1 MNSPRLPIQI
11 LVISLA
17 RSLDRRAKVR
27 QEMEGIST
35 PWEFLDAVDGSSLKQ
50 PPVEY
55 KAKKVK
61 RLQGYFLT
69 PNEIGCYLSH
79 KEAWKRCVKANVPTL
94 VLEDDFVL
102 SPDFEGTLATLLD
115 SSSDWS
121 FVRLQGLYEVPSQPI
136 EILNNIQ
143 LVRNIGDAVGATAY
157 LLKPEVAQTLIEASS
172 DIYEPVDHFLEH
184 HQKHG
189 LDFLAVRPYPV
200 DITRAK
206 STIDDRP
213 ERTPVKGYTKLVRS
227 ISRILDRR
235 FSATPWFPKP

>member
-1 MNSPRLPIQI
+1 MNSLHPRIQI
-11 LVISLA
+11 LVISLV
-17 RSLDRRAKVR
+17 RSLDRRAKVQ
-27 QEMEGIST
+27 QEMKKIST
-35 PWEFLDAVDGSSLKQ
+35 PWEFLDAVDGSSLKR
-50 PPVEY
+50 PPIEY

-79 KEAWKRCVKANVPTL
+79 KEAWKRCVKENIPTL
-94 VLEDDFVL
+94 VLEDDFIL
-102 SPDFEGTLATLLD
+102 SPDFESTLAALLNSP
-115 SSSDWS
+115 SSWS
-121 FVRLQGLYEVPSQPI
+121 FVRLQGLYEVPSQPM
-136 EILNNIQ
+136 EILNNVQ

-157 LLKPEVAQTLIEASS
+157 LLKPEVARTLIEASS

-213 ERTPVKGYTKLVRS
+213 ERAPVKGYVKLVRS

-235 FSATPWFPKP
+235 FSPAPWFPKH

>member
-1 MNSPRLPIQI
+1 MNSPRPPIQI

-17 RSLDRRAKVR
+17 RSLDRRVKVQ
-27 QEMEGIST
+27 QEMEKISI

-55 KAKKVK
+55 KAQKVK

-79 KEAWKRCVKANVPTL
+79 KEAWRRCVKENILTL
-94 VLEDDFVL
+94 VLEDDFIL
-102 SPDFEGTLATLLD
+102 SPEFESTLAALL
-115 SSSDWS
+115 SALSAWS

-136 EILNNIQ
+136 EVLNNIQ

-157 LLKPEVAQTLIEASS
+157 LLKPEVAQTLIGASS

-184 HQKHG
+184 YQKHG
-189 LDFLAVRPYPV
+189 LEFLAVRPYPV
-200 DITRAK
+200 DITRVK

-227 ISRILDRR
+227 ISRILDRC
-235 FSATPWFPKP
+235 FSATPWFPKH